1 MTTLGLFAAELLSLL
16 LQRAM
21 LQESSAHRQN
31 MLPSETTAFLGGG
44 WPFVIM
50 PSWEC
55 VSSSKFFLKVKPMC
69 SPPAEP
75 QRGAS
80 AVGISS
86 QLPQCLW

>member
-50 PSWEC
+50 PSWKC
-55 VSSSKFFLKVKPMC
+55 VPSSKFFL
-69 SPPAEP
+69 
-75 QRGAS
+75 
-80 AVGISS
+80 
-86 QLPQCLW
+86 